1 VSVIVE
7 PERSPETVVHRLTL
21 YVHVGSDISR
31 HAVAGTKA
39 MCDSVLAGHYVLE
52 VLDLQTNAATAT
64 AHGVVATPTL
74 VVTDPPPLRRYVGDL
89 SDSVLVAQ
97 ALGLA
102 LPDHRRDSRSS
113 S

>member
-1 VSVIVE
+1 MNVIAE
-7 PERSPETVVHRLTL
+7 PERSPETVVHRLSL
-21 YVHVGSDISR
+21 YVHVGSDLSR
-31 HAVAGTKA
+31 RAVAGTKA
-39 MCDSVLAGHYVLE
+39 LCDSVLPGHYVLE
-52 VLDLQTNAATAT
+52 VLDLQTHAASAS

-74 VVTDPPPLRRYVGDL
+74 IVTDPLPLRRHVGDL

-102 LPDHRRDSRSS
+102 FPDHGHDSRSS